1 MRYFILT
8 LLLVGFTAC
17 GSDSSETP
25 PNTENSTTPVTPE
38 PTDSSKTP
46 PSIPQI

>member
-25 PNTENSTTPVTPE
+25 TNTENSTIPLTPD
-38 PTDSSKTP
+38 PTDTSKIP
-46 PSIPQI
+46 PSIPKI